1 MAVGPAGGAGSA
13 ATEGPEI
20 GLQAAT
26 TMATS
31 TPAEAM
37 VMPRPVAPAIVLPS
51 SHTASSARA
60 LDIAWYAVGS
70 GRPARSHP
78 TGRRRGAM
86 SDSPRPHATAPHTT
100 IGAAPGQTRLV

>member
-20 GLQAAT
+20 GLQPAA

-31 TPAEAM
+31 APAEAM

-70 GRPARSHP
+70 GRPARTIRAVDEGERCP
-78 TGRRRGAM
+78 TVRDRMRPRR
-86 SDSPRPHATAPHTT
+86 
-100 IGAAPGQTRLV
+100 TRRSVR